1 MDKALK
7 PSVRILRRMGFRTDQ
22 QGIINRYRR
31 DKEGW
36 DIHLHQ
42 TRSFIL
48 DCLPASARRVV
59 VLGSGWGL
67 DLPLEELAKAAKE
80 LILIDIDHPMMMRR
94 KARRFD
100 HVRLVDM
107 DLTNG
112 AVEWFFR
119 NRKHLSSLEYS
130 MLTPPELPDADLII
144 SLNIMTQ
151 LDRFV
156 ADYMVEKG
164 LMGVEEIKPWR
175 ALIQRNHLRSL
186 SAPFCLISDY
196 EEQIRYQN
204 GQEEVIPT
212 LYTNFPE
219 GKKEDSWIWP
229 FDHHGYYYAKARVEL
244 AVKAI
249 YSG

>member
-1 MDKALK
+1 MDKIRNTPAK
-7 PSVRILRRMGFRTDQ
+7 VLRRMGFMTDQ

-36 DIHLHQ
+36 DFHLRR

-48 DCLPASARRVV
+48 DCLPSAVERIV

-67 DLPLEELAKAAKE
+67 DLPLDELAEASKE
-80 LILIDIDHPMMMRR
+80 LILIDITHPMMMRR

-119 NRKHLSSLEYS
+119 NRKQVSSLRGL
-130 MLTPPELPDADLII
+130 MLSPPNLPEADLTI
-144 SLNIMTQ
+144 SLNMMTQ
-151 LDRFV
+151 LDRFIV
-156 ADYMVEKG
+156 DYMAEKN
-164 LMGVEEIKPWR
+164 LMSLEEIKPWR
-175 ALIQRNHLRSL
+175 EKIQRNHLQSL
-186 SAPFCLISDY
+186 SSPFCLISDY
-196 EEQIRYQN
+196 EEQISYQD
-204 GQEEVIPT
+204 GQQEVIPT
-212 LYTNFPE
+212 LYTNFPDAE
-219 GKKEDSWIWP
+219 KEDSWIWP
-229 FDHHGYYYAKARVEL
+229 FDHHGYYYTKARVDL
-244 AVKAI
+244 AVKAV